1 MLDLVGCIGFY
12 MCYIGCYKYDIDC
25 NELYGCVH
33 RFRFG
38 FVYVLQAS
46 SATQSSRQT
55 WIGTREQRQSFIY
68 VFNRL
73 YIVIKVVFIGVVL
86 VLIGFIWVSMWFYNV
101 FCRF

>member
-1 MLDLVGCIGFY
+1 MLDLVGCTGFY

-25 NELYGCVH
+25 NELYGCFH

-55 WIGTREQRQSFIY
+55 WIGTREQRQSF
-68 VFNRL
+68 L
-73 YIVIKVVFIGVVL
+73 YMF
-86 VLIGFIWVSMWFYNV
+86 LIGCIL
-101 FCRF
+101 

>member
-1 MLDLVGCIGFY
+1 MDLTSLIIVLY
-12 MCYIGCYKYDIDC
+12 RSYI
-25 NELYGCVH
+25 
-33 RFRFG
+33 G

-73 YIVIKVVFIGVVL
+73 HIVIKVVFIGVVL
-86 VLIGFIWVSMWFYNV
+86 VLIGFIWVSIWFYNG
-101 FCRF
+101 FRRF